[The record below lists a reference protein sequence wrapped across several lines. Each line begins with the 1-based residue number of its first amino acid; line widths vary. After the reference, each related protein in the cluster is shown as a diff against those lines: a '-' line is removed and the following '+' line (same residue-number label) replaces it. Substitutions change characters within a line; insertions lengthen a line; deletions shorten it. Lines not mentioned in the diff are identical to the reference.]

1 MLTIITNYYQKNI
14 EVNTGDICVPSFFSN
29 LDHNTPYKD
38 AIVCYAHANGIH
50 VLRCI
55 VNYKF
60 IVV

>member
-1 MLTIITNYYQKNI
+1 MAIITDYYQNNI
-14 EVNTGDICVPSFFSN
+14 EVNTGDICVLSFFSN
-29 LDHNTPYKD
+29 LDHNTLYKD

-60 IVV
+60 IGV